1 MVSRR
6 GNVFDAA
13 LGVAM
18 LLAIAATLYPLYYI
32 AVNSVSDS
40 SHVIAG
46 SVYLLPKGL
55 NVESYRAVLAD
66 PDVLRA
72 YANTLLYT
80 SVGTAFNLALTVLCA
95 YPLSIPG
102 FFGRRAFTL
111 MIVFTM
117 LFSGGLIPRY
127 LVVQALGMID
137 TIWAVVLPMVIST
150 WYMFIM
156 RTYFA
161 TIPQSLRESAF
172 IDGANDVRVMVS
184 VVLPLSTPVIAA
196 LTVFY
201 AVGHWNS
208 FFAALIYF
216 NSKSRYPLQL
226 ILRNMTIAGELQHFA
241 DTIGDASD
249 YVVGEQTIK
258 YAVIMVSTL
267 PIITVYPFVQRHF
280 VKGITIG
287 AVKG

>member
-6 GNVFDAA
+6 GNAFDFA
-13 LGVAM
+13 LSLV
-18 LLAIAATLYPLYYI
+18 LVLAIAATLYPLYYI
-32 AVNSVSDS
+32 AVNSLSNS
-40 SHVIAG
+40 NYVIAG

-55 NVESYRAVLAD
+55 NLESYRAVLSD
-66 PDVLRA
+66 THVLRA
-72 YANTLLYT
+72 CANTLLYT
-80 SVGTAFNLALTVLCA
+80 SVGTAFNLVLTAMCA

-102 FFGRRAFTL
+102 FFGRRLFTL

-137 TIWAVVLPMVIST
+137 TLWAVIFPMVIST

-184 VVLPLSTPVIAA
+184 VALPLSTPVIAA
-196 LTVFY
+196 LAVFY
-201 AVGHWNS
+201 SVGHWNS

-226 ILRNMTIAGELQHFA
+226 ILRNMTIAGDLQRFA

-249 YVVGEQTIK
+249 FVVGEQTLK
-258 YAVIMVSTL
+258 YAAIMVSTL
-267 PIITVYPFVQRHF
+267 PIIMVYPLMQRHF
-280 VKGITIG
+280 VRGITIG